1 MTNHRKS
8 FAALLT
14 VACLTSIGI
23 IAAALSFIFFSNLRS
38 IIYRQIENN
47 TRQSVS
53 LLQSMVVA
61 KIQNAKDL
69 LQHTAISMRQLFK
82 QNAVS
87 PEHMTVYFKEIIAAA
102 PDILSIYYT
111 NNKLWNEEG
120 GYMAVFPAWD
130 IPAGWKNTQRPWFI
144 NAKNAGGEVAFTDP
158 YLDMFSSTYIVTLS
172 MTLFSDAGED
182 IGVVADDLSVTGL
195 NTLFESKRIMPQQE
209 TYLINKEGLFIT
221 HSNIALV
228 MQGNLFDTP
237 ALSSYR
243 NQIVSQ
249 SASAFAHID
258 KRIFI
263 YAADI
268 PGTNWF
274 LVSTMPVSAI
284 YADVNRLI
292 LKVAFIA
299 LGFLALAA
307 AGAIVVTNRVL
318 TMPIKKIE
326 QTAESLAQLDFTV
339 EIQHTREDEI
349 GNMQIALLKIR
360 DSLRTSMNELKDHLS
375 KTTADKTRLDTV
387 IMESTGALEV
397 ISDNMDTLQN
407 KVTSQT
413 DAVMMTSDASAE
425 IFEYIDHLKDAVK
438 EQADRI
444 NESTKAIAD
453 LVDHI
458 ESIRSVVLNTEK
470 TTDTLSAS
478 SETGHK
484 MLLKLSNE
492 LKHIQEQSRTLQSAN
507 KTIADIAGQ
516 TNILAMNAA
525 IEAAHA
531 GELGKGFAVVAGE
544 IRKLAEL
551 SSKESDSISA
561 EIQKMGQAIEQ
572 ISAVSQA
579 TVAAMDTM
587 FKEIQSMNASFGTVN
602 QAVERQST
610 DGSEILE
617 ALKSIQDTSDKVQE
631 GTGVIF
637 KRSHSI
643 HVELQKLQA
652 LSSDVTKVV
661 EDVRLASKSITN
673 FLENA
678 KELGADTKKI

>member
-111 NNKLWNEEG
+111 NNKLWNEEE

-318 TMPIKKIE
+318 TIPIKKIE